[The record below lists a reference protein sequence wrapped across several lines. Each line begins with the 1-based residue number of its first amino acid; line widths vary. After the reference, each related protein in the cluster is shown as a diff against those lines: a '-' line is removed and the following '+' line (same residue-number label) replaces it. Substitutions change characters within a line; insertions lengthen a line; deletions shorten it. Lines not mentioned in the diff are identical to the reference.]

1 MPRPRKLK
9 QRADGRY
16 RCKYKGIEFYSTISS
31 EDAIAQREEYKRNHR
46 TFTNQTV
53 VGFAIP
59 WLKRT
64 YPYVA
69 DYTYEGLAIHLQHL
83 VDAIGYKRIS
93 DVVPSDIKEI
103 YSTQY
108 RDLSNSYIKAAKQLY
123 CSLFDAAVADGLI
136 RYNPARDRAAK
147 PHKGTPP
154 KTRSVTEQ
162 EREWILTLCTDHRM
176 YPAVM
181 AMLYAGLRPP
191 EAKALVIERDVDFEN
206 DIITVQEFAHG
217 EGQKYAYTGVGK
229 TENAIRQ
236 VPLFPPLKEA
246 LSGRSGYLI
255 ASAHGERVTKTTWR
269 VAWNSYK
276 TCMETAINGVQQR
289 WYGKTKA
296 QKALLDKGELP
307 MWQNFSIVPYN
318 LRHSFCEMCRSAGV
332 EMNTCRKWMGHSDA
346 QMIMKVYDSVTE
358 DRSARERQKVV
369 FGGQNGGQPITK

>member
-64 YPYVA
+64 YPSVA
-69 DYTYEGLAIHLQHL
+69 DSTYEGLAIHLQHL

-181 AMLYAGLRPP
+181 ARLYAGLRPP